1 MSMKEGWF
9 YLLRERDFLTGTT
22 DRYLKIGLTE
32 RDVEDRVKEHQI
44 GNPSRY
50 TSDYDLQLEP
60 MSCGA

>member
-1 MSMKEGWF
+1 MKEGWV

-32 RDVEDRVKEHQI
+32 RDVEDRVKEHQT
-44 GNPSRY
+44 GNPRRE

-60 MSCGA
+60 MSWGA